1 VIGILA
7 LQGGVEE
14 HRNAMSRYGVDIG
27 LIKRR
32 EDLENICG
40 MILPGGE
47 STTITKLIRLSG
59 IDPLVRSLIDRGMPV
74 WGTCAGSILLSRGG
88 IWESAEVEMERN
100 AYGTQKESRIRS
112 GTVKGRSGM
121 IPMVFIRAPRVVNI
135 SGDVEVLAR
144 ADRDMVA
151 LRQGNVL
158 LTTFHPELTSETY
171 FADVFMKMVYSSN
184 PHAAS
189 NS

>member
-1 VIGILA
+1 MIGILA

-14 HRNAMSRYGVDIG
+14 HRHSMSRCGAATRPV
-27 LIKRR
+27 RR
-32 EDLENICG
+32 CEDLENICG

-47 STTITKLIRLSG
+47 STTITKLIISSG
-59 IDPLVRSLIDRGMPV
+59 IGPSVRSLIDAGMPV

-88 IWESAEVEMERN
+88 IWESADVEMQRN
-100 AYGTQKESRIRS
+100 AYGPQRESRIRS
-112 GTVKGRSGM
+112 GTIKGRLEK

-144 ADRDMVA
+144 ADGDMVA
-151 LRQGNVL
+151 LRQRNVL

-171 FADVFMKMVYSSN
+171 FADIFMGMVYSRTSQ
-184 PHAAS
+184 AAS
-189 NS
+189 KG